1 VASGGPGLGESF
13 AHQSHDVSLARG
25 QRCPAA
31 GRSFA
36 FAAAAEF
43 TLDLPDLTAAHPDD
57 VADALLPSFFAVW
70 ENDTTF
76 VALLRA
82 AMTSPTA
89 ADTMR
94 RIFATQVAPK
104 LAAITPDHPA
114 QRAGLVGA
122 FVIRFTTDG
131 DQMPWGNVVIGVRNP
146 VAPPLVVQ
154 QSESGVF
161 TDFHLGAAY
170 EGPPGHVH
178 GGVAALVLDHI
189 LGAAASSQ
197 TKPRLTGTITL
208 RYLRTTRLGN
218 LRAEARI
225 ARTEGVKT
233 YAVGHLADEEGI
245 TVEAEGV
252 FIQPRWARD

>member
-1 VASGGPGLGESF
+1 VQVL
-13 AHQSHDVSLARG
+13 DW
-25 QRCPAA
+25 
-31 GRSFA
+31 
-36 FAAAAEF
+36 
-43 TLDLPDLTAAHPDD
+43 TLENLSADD
-57 VADALLPSFFAVW
+57 VARLRSIYEPLTESVRALIDATIRT
-70 ENDTTF
+70 E
-76 VALLRA
+76 
-82 AMTSPTA
+82 
-89 ADTMR
+89 
-94 RIFATQVAPK
+94 
-104 LAAITPDHPA
+104 
-114 QRAGLVGA
+114 VGA
-122 FVIRFTTDG
+122 DEVAAAKAEIDAATARLRSEQLDGPYGIRFTTDG
-131 DQMPWGNVVIGVRNP
+131 DQMPWGNVVTGVRNP

-197 TKPRLTGTITL
+197 AKPRLTGTITL

-225 ARTEGVKT
+225 ARTEGAKT